1 MNLDTVI
8 GRKARATQTPADPR
22 RHQRKCSICNHK
34 DREAIDADFLLW
46 LPAPAIVRQYAI
58 ASRSVL
64 YRHAQATGLLARRKQ
79 NFCTVLDSII
89 EQAESAPVTG
99 YTIIR
104 AIRAYSCI
112 RANGR
117 WVDLPQRVIAQRP
130 ASDESSPSCIQPH
143 ASNPEILIGT
153 PGLENAPTS

>member
-1 MNLDTVI
+1 MNLDTVV
-8 GRKARATQTPADPR
+8 GRKGRATQSPADPR

-34 DREAIDADFLLW
+34 DREAIESDFLIW
-46 LPAPAIVRQYAI
+46 HPAPEILRQYGI

-89 EQAESAPVTG
+89 EQAESALVTG
-99 YTIIR
+99 HTIIR

-117 WVDLPQRVIAQRP
+117 WVEPPRSVIVHRP
-130 ASDESSPSCIQPH
+130 ASDESSTSGLQPH
-143 ASNPEILIGT
+143 TSSVENLIGT
-153 PGLENAPTS
+153 PGLENAPTR